1 MDEQLTLAEI
11 FDIADQVRQNAR
23 DFYEEATTLFAHHS
37 NLFLDMVTLED
48 DFGRTMDRLKSA
60 YLKGKKNSVVADDS
74 LRKSVSG
81 LHVLAAADP
90 ARVFHDRIRKE
101 EIVQIA
107 IKIGKDIVNYFSGLK
122 SFTTDEDTRRILQ
135 LIIEARIR
143 QLKTLAAWLQT

>member
-11 FDIADQVRQNAR
+11 FDIAEQVRQNAR

-48 DFGRTMDRLKSA
+48 DFGRSLERLKQS
-60 YLKGKKNSVVADDS
+60 YLKDRMNSMVADDS

-90 ARVFHDRIRKE
+90 ARVFHDHIRKD
-101 EIVQIA
+101 EIIQIA
-107 IKIGKDIVNYFSGLK
+107 RKISKDIINYFSGLK
-122 SFTTDEDTRRILQ
+122 SFTTDGEARKILQ

-143 QLKTLAAWLQT
+143 QLKTLSNWLAN